1 MGTLK
6 KGLQTKQENT
16 TGGHIDNNGTKWF
29 CENEYQ
35 FQYYGMFQNIFLK
48 FSPMGCNVGLLLI
61 PLQHVKV
68 ILRRPS

>member
-35 FQYYGMFQNIFLK
+35 FQYYGMFQKQSFHQWAV
-48 FSPMGCNVGLLLI
+48 M
-61 PLQHVKV
+61 
-68 ILRRPS
+68 